1 MSLDLERF
9 VVKLQ
14 HDYPTDFSNATVA
27 EEAIA
32 EYQRMLVLVQKI
44 PNQPVVPS
52 RLVDLV
58 WHSHIL
64 DTQQYARDT
73 LRMFGKYMHH
83 SPSFGGKEEKQELVE
98 QQKKMFASYKREFGE
113 EAKKAMWNPEPK
125 KMPKGVSTKVGGALP
140 DCCSAECVKPVCK
153 GCVGCNDVSC
163 GYMDGEDAPGNEIVQ
178 PMNPNRFSGYVP
190 TSDPR
195 PVDVKALNCGGESWC
210 EGGQYKC
217 SIDPF
222 GSAKPRP
229 IPMTLGWTIS
239 GDYIYFQHS
248 YGGEAWYGVGL
259 NTISGMGPNG
269 DYIVTMYDDGQGHNN
284 YTGVKD
290 MYKYD
295 VGNGYPCW
303 DVLYQCSVGNTTKGT
318 KDIENDIVTRTAGST
333 ISSWNRKLDT
343 KDSKDHPIGNNK
355 AVVIFAFGYNDEF
368 VHHSGRIECH
378 VNFFTGVGSC
388 F

>member
-113 EAKKAMWNPEPK
+113 EAKKQCGTQSLKKCQMGSVPK
-125 KMPKGVSTKVGGALP
+125 LVVLSRTAVLLSASSQFAKAVLDATMCLAATWTVKMPQAIRL
-140 DCCSAECVKPVCK
+140 
-153 GCVGCNDVSC
+153 
-163 GYMDGEDAPGNEIVQ
+163 
-178 PMNPNRFSGYVP
+178 FS
-190 TSDPR
+190 
-195 PVDVKALNCGGESWC
+195 
-210 EGGQYKC
+210 Q
-217 SIDPF
+217 
-222 GSAKPRP
+222 
-229 IPMTLGWTIS
+229 
-239 GDYIYFQHS
+239 
-248 YGGEAWYGVGL
+248 
-259 NTISGMGPNG
+259 
-269 DYIVTMYDDGQGHNN
+269 
-284 YTGVKD
+284 
-290 MYKYD
+290 
-295 VGNGYPCW
+295 
-303 DVLYQCSVGNTTKGT
+303 
-318 KDIENDIVTRTAGST
+318 
-333 ISSWNRKLDT
+333 
-343 KDSKDHPIGNNK
+343 
-355 AVVIFAFGYNDEF
+355 
-368 VHHSGRIECH
+368 
-378 VNFFTGVGSC
+378 
-388 F
+388 